1 MKVESGFT
9 RKFFV
14 VRRALDACLLEN
26 GRNGRR
32 ERIVRN
38 EGLASGRKGTIGFML
53 LLRIYRRDDLG
64 KKLYRSFDG
73 KARDRYPWRPALV
86 R

>member
-1 MKVESGFT
+1 MRVESGFT

-14 VRRALDACLLEN
+14 VRRALDACLLEK

-38 EGLASGRKGTIGFML
+38 EGLASGRKGTMGFML
-53 LLRIYRRDDLG
+53 LLRISMEERFG
-64 KKLYRSFDG
+64 KKLYHSFDG
-73 KARDRYPWRPALV
+73 KARDRYQEASFG
-86 R
+86 